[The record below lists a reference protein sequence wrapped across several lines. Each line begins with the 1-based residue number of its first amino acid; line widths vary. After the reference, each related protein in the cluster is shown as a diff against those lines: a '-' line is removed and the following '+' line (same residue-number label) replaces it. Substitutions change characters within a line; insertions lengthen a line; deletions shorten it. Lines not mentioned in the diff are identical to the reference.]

1 MIKLIATDV
10 DGTLGE
16 VNTPKIHEEYYTVI
30 RALLDRGIKGVIA
43 SGRQYPA
50 LLRLFSDLKDELAYV
65 ADNGAHVLLN
75 GKDLYVSP
83 MTLEV
88 SRELV
93 RDVRTL
99 GNGCEC
105 AYCVAGKAY
114 FSPKDQNVYRVMK
127 EQMHYDCYMV
137 DFLEELEEPCI
148 KMTVY
153 HPSDAEGVTAEWFT
167 PKWRERLQ
175 VSCSGKVYMDIMN
188 SDTNKGASLKKI
200 QDYYGIR
207 PEETMV
213 FGDNFNDL
221 EMFDC
226 AYYSYA
232 VGDARQEV
240 IDSARF
246 TAPPMKENGVLQI
259 LKELLEK
266 QNQ

>member
-1 MIKLIATDV
+1 
-10 DGTLGE
+10 
-16 VNTPKIHEEYYTVI
+16 
-30 RALLDRGIKGVIA
+30 
-43 SGRQYPA
+43 
-50 LLRLFSDLKDELAYV
+50 
-65 ADNGAHVLLN
+65 
-75 GKDLYVSP
+75 
-83 MTLEV
+83 
-88 SRELV
+88 
-93 RDVRTL
+93 
-99 GNGCEC
+99 
-105 AYCVAGKAY
+105 
-114 FSPKDQNVYRVMK
+114 
-127 EQMHYDCYMV
+127 
-137 DFLEELEEPCI
+137 
-148 KMTVY
+148 
-153 HPSDAEGVTAEWFT
+153 
-167 PKWRERLQ
+167 
-175 VSCSGKVYMDIMN
+175 MDIMN